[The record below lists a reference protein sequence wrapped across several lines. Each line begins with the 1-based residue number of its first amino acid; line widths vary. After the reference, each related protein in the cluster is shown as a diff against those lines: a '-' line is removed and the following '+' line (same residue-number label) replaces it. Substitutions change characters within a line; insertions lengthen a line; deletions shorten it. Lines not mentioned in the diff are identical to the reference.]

1 MSEPLLVWFNGELMA
16 SAGAASV
23 DVNESYL
30 LDRANSFGDGV
41 FETLLVQ
48 RGEAVLLDRHLQ
60 RLSDG
65 LQRLSIPCVRDK
77 LSHDLQLIEP
87 FIRKGENFIL
97 KIVVSRG
104 STVFGYSSQQTS
116 VNRLLLLQ
124 PYTVKRVDALR
135 LMVCET
141 RLSIQPLLA
150 GIKHCNRL
158 EQVLARREVDGSGC
172 DEGLVLD
179 QQGRVVEATAANL
192 FIVESDEFI
201 TAPIVDAGVIGVVRE
216 FLIEDLMP
224 QLGFSL
230 RKEPIDLA
238 RLKAADACL
247 LTNSVQGLRQV
258 ASLQSSEG
266 AACQWSQHAL
276 LSQLQQAYQAAIE

>member
-1 MSEPLLVWFNGELMA
+1 MSEPLLVWFNGKFMA
-16 SAGAASV
+16 SDGAELV

-77 LSHDLQLIEP
+77 LSHDLRLIEP
-87 FIRKGENFIL
+87 FIRKNENFIL

-104 STVFGYSSQQTS
+104 STVFGYSSQQTT

-158 EQVLARREVDGSGC
+158 EQVLARREVDDSGC
-172 DEGLVLD
+172 DEGVVLD

-201 TAPIVDAGVIGVVRE
+201 TPPIVDAGVIGVVRE
-216 FLIEDLMP
+216 FLIEELIP
-224 QLGFSL
+224 QLGFSF
-230 RKEPIDLA
+230 RKEPIDLV

-266 AACQWSQHAL
+266 TVCQWSHHAL
-276 LSQLQQAYQAAIE
+276 LLQLEKAYQAAIE

>member
-23 DVNESYL
+23 DVTESYL

-41 FETLLVQ
+41 FETLMVQ
-48 RGEAVLLDRHLQ
+48 RGKAVLLDRHLQ

-104 STVFGYSSQQTS
+104 STVFGYSGQQTS

-216 FLIEDLMP
+216 FLIEDLIP

-230 RKEPIDLA
+230 RKESIDLA

>member
-1 MSEPLLVWFNGELMA
+1 MSEPFLIWFNGKLMA
-16 SAGAASV
+16 PAGAEAFG
-23 DVNESYL
+23 VNESYL

-41 FETLLVQ
+41 FETLLVKK
-48 RGEAVLLDRHLQ
+48 GEAVLLDRHLQ
-60 RLSDG
+60 RLYHG
-65 LQRLSIPCVRDK
+65 LHRLSIPCVRDK
-77 LSHDLQLIEP
+77 LSNDLQLIEP
-87 FIRKGENFIL
+87 FIRKGDNFIL

-104 STVFGYSSQQTS
+104 STLFGYSSQQTS

-141 RLSIQPLLA
+141 RLSLQPLLA

-172 DEGLVLD
+172 DEGVMLD
-179 QQGRVVEATAANL
+179 HEGRVVEATAANL
-192 FIVESDEFI
+192 FIVESNEFI

-216 FLIEDLMP
+216 FLIEDLIP

-230 RKEPIDLA
+230 RQEPINLA

-266 AACQWSQHAL
+266 MACQWSQHAL
-276 LSQLQQAYQAAIE
+276 LSKLQQAYQAAVE

>member
-16 SAGAASV
+16 SIGASSV

-48 RGEAVLLDRHLQ
+48 KGEMLLLDRHLQ

-77 LSHDLQLIEP
+77 LSNDFQLIEP
-87 FIRKGENFIL
+87 FIRKDENFIL

-104 STVFGYSSQQTS
+104 STVFGYGSQQNS
-116 VNRLLLLQ
+116 VNRLLLLK
-124 PYTVKRVDALR
+124 PYTVEPVDGLR

-141 RLSIQPLLA
+141 RLSIQPMLA

-158 EQVLARREVDGSGC
+158 EQVLAKREVDDRGF

-179 QQGRVVEATAANL
+179 HRGQVVEATAANI

-216 FLIEDLMP
+216 FLIEDLIP
-224 QLGFSL
+224 QLGFPL
-230 RKEPIDLA
+230 RKESIDIA

-258 ASLQSSEG
+258 ASLQSSDG
-266 AACQWSQHAL
+266 TSSQWSEHAL
-276 LSQLQQAYQAAIE
+276 LSLLQKAYQAAIA

>member
-23 DVNESYL
+23 DVNQSYL

-48 RGEAVLLDRHLQ
+48 NGKLVLLDRHLQ
-60 RLSDG
+60 RLSQG
-65 LQRLSIPCVRDK
+65 LHRLSIPCVRDQ
-77 LSHDLQLIEP
+77 LGHDLQLIEP
-87 FIRKGENFIL
+87 FIREGDNFIL

-104 STVFGYSSQQTS
+104 STVFGYSSDQVS

-141 RLSIQPLLA
+141 RLSMQPLLA

-158 EQVLARREVDGSGC
+158 EQVLARREVDDSDC
-172 DEGLVLD
+172 DEGLMLNQKD
-179 QQGRVVEATAANL
+179 RVVEATAANL
-192 FIVESDEFI
+192 FIVESDQFI
-201 TAPIVDAGVIGVVRE
+201 TAPIIDAGVIGVVRE
-216 FLIEDLMP
+216 FLIEVLIP
-224 QLGFSL
+224 QLGFPL

-238 RLKAADACL
+238 RLEAADACL

-258 ASLQSSEG
+258 TTFQSRSG
-266 AACQWSQHAL
+266 AVCQWPKNNL
-276 LSQLQQAYQAAIE
+276 LMQLQQAYQVAIE

>member
-1 MSEPLLVWFNGELMA
+1 MSEPFMVWFNGELMA
-16 SAGAASV
+16 SAGAVSA

-30 LDRANSFGDGV
+30 LDRVNSFGDGV
-41 FETLLVQ
+41 FETLMVQ
-48 RGEAVLLDRHLQ
+48 KGKALLLDRHLK

-77 LSHDLQLIEP
+77 LTNDLQSIEP

-124 PYTVKRVDALR
+124 PNKVEHFDALR

-141 RLSIQPLLA
+141 RLSMQPLLA

-158 EQVLARREVDGSGC
+158 EHVLARREVDRSGH
-172 DEGLVLD
+172 DEGLLLD

-201 TAPIVDAGVIGVVRE
+201 TAPIVDAGVIGVVRD
-216 FLIEDLMP
+216 FLIEDLIP
-224 QLGFSL
+224 QLGFPL
-230 RKEPIDLA
+230 RKEPIDLT

-258 ASLQSSEG
+258 ASLQLSEG
-266 AACQWSQHAL
+266 EVCQWSQHAL
-276 LSQLQQAYQAAIE
+276 LSQLQHAYQAAIK

>member
-104 STVFGYSSQQTS
+104 STVFGYSGQQTS

-216 FLIEDLMP
+216 FLIEDLIP

-230 RKEPIDLA
+230 RKESIDLA

>member
-16 SAGAASV
+16 SAGATSV
-23 DVNESYL
+23 DAGESYL
-30 LDRANSFGDGV
+30 LDRASSFGDGV
-41 FETLLVQ
+41 FETLLV
-48 RGEAVLLDRHLQ
+48 RKGEAVLLDRHLQ
-60 RLSDG
+60 RLSQG
-65 LQRLSIPCVRDK
+65 LHRLSISCVRDQ

-87 FIRKGENFIL
+87 FIREGDNYIL

-104 STVFGYSSQQTS
+104 STVFGYSSHQTS

-124 PYTVKRVDALR
+124 SYTVKPADALR

-141 RLSIQPLLA
+141 RLSMQPLLA

-158 EQVLARREVDGSGC
+158 EQVLARREVDDSNC
-172 DEGLVLD
+172 DEGLMLD
-179 QQGRVVEATAANL
+179 QQDRVIEATAANL
-192 FIVESDEFI
+192 FIVESDQFI

-216 FLIEDLMP
+216 FLIEDLIP
-224 QLGFSL
+224 QLGFPL

-238 RLKAADACL
+238 RLAAADACL

-258 ASLQSSEG
+258 ASLQSSSG
-266 AACQWSQHAL
+266 LTCRWSQHAL
-276 LSQLQQAYQAAIE
+276 LTQLQQAYQVAIE